1 MNTQQRAISGHC
13 GYHGAGAS
21 GFLTLIRSGRAIG
34 RAKAFA
40 DNALAAEQ
48 LPRLAFIIDY
58 RDRQAANVVSL
69 TAARRYCRSGHFSS
83 WRHRWPLCSA
93 GHDVARIDSDQKCPL
108 AICCPVC

>member
-1 MNTQQRAISGHC
+1 M
-13 GYHGAGAS
+13 
-21 GFLTLIRSGRAIG
+21 G

-48 LPRLAFIIDY
+48 LPRPAFIIDY
-58 RDRQAANVVSL
+58 RDRQAANVASL

-93 GHDVARIDSDQKCPL
+93 RPDVARIDSEMSADDL
-108 AICCPVC
+108 LSSVLNR